1 MHRAQIV
8 VGTVLI
14 VGALIIAGNIGWFY
28 LRSSDGGGR
37 LVAYERAAIGAAR
50 NVANVPGALT
60 DAACRQLNDSST
72 APQGLLEAAQI
83 GMQAPVL
90 SGDADTQLNVAVGHV
105 PNSAW
110 PGQPGTTI
118 LAAHDVTY
126 FSEIDQLQSGAEV
139 DYVTPCVTYRY
150 VVTGDQVISVGTPI
164 YSTPGLPTLV
174 LETCY
179 PTDALF
185 LTNQR
190 FILEARFVSALKTGH
205 SPPIVTAPPVPVVPA
220 PKALSDEGLTLVTNS
235 AQLGVLT
242 VTGSPIPTWQQSI
255 APFDDQS
262 AVLTAYFGA
271 VRSAEQLHAD
281 WWGSLTQSVPVS
293 SAASLAGASIGAYAT
308 ALDVTLAADGSTL
321 TGAALDAHIRVV
333 GGHAPGEY
341 ALHVTLTN
349 IFGTLLITGWSMA
362 PI

>member
-1 MHRAQIV
+1 MHRAKLSSVRCSLLVHSSSPATSGGSTYARQTA
-8 VGTVLI
+8 VGDS
-14 VGALIIAGNIGWFY
+14 W
-28 LRSSDGGGR
+28 
-37 LVAYERAAIGAAR
+37 YERESHRGSM
-50 NVANVPGALT
+50 NVANVPGAQA

-293 SAASLAGASIGAYAT
+293 SAASQAGAASDNST
-308 ALDVTLAADGSTL
+308 ALVVTLKAEGQADRWRHSTP
-321 TGAALDAHIRVV
+321 TSC
-333 GGHAPGEY
+333 
-341 ALHVTLTN
+341 
-349 IFGTLLITGWSMA
+349 FGTNTPQAST
-362 PI
+362 PST